1 MFVPTRGL
9 RQGDPLSPYL
19 FLLCA
24 EGLSSLLLYEEGVG
38 GIDGIRVCRNA
49 PSVSHLLFADDSLIL
64 MKADMNNAT
73 SLQLVLDTCCANS
86 GQLVSLAKSSTFFS
100 PNTHVLVRSDICEI
114 LHIDTEAL
122 SDKYLGLPA
131 IIGADRSDC
140 FLHFVER
147 IIQRINGWKEKMLSI
162 GGKEILLKAVAQAIP
177 VYAMSV
183 FQIPIGVC
191 KKMTDAI
198 AQFWW
203 GDDENSKKMHWL
215 AWWKLCYPKNE
226 GGMGFRDFHS
236 FNLAMLAKQ
245 VWRLLNEPNSLCAQV
260 LRSKY
265 YPNGD
270 ILKAGPKSGSSF
282 TWQSILAGMTTFKR
296 GYIWRVGDGEKINIY
311 TDPWILSSPDRKI
324 MTPRGDSIY
333 TKVVDLIIPNSG
345 TWNEERLNELF
356 NIVDVNR
363 ILEIPLNN
371 QGFEDSIAW
380 NFTKHGQY
388 AVRSGYHLQWRHQFG
403 PKASQ
408 LSLPGSS
415 VNNPIWKI
423 IWKLKVP
430 SKVKIFVWRA
440 LHGILPLKSILA
452 NRHVG
457 TNGGCPICNQ
467 AAEDVLHL
475 VFTCPTAR
483 SLWCSLGIS
492 QIMEEA
498 LEEDRSGSAVL
509 EFLFRRQDTS
519 MPGIDLGMKE
529 VIAVGSWYLWWIRRQ
544 LMRVV
549 GTSVGNP
556 KRKV

>member
-1 MFVPTRGL
+1 
-9 RQGDPLSPYL
+9 
-19 FLLCA
+19 
-24 EGLSSLLLYEEGVG
+24 
-38 GIDGIRVCRNA
+38 
-49 PSVSHLLFADDSLIL
+49 
-64 MKADMNNAT
+64 
-73 SLQLVLDTCCANS
+73 
-86 GQLVSLAKSSTFFS
+86 
-100 PNTHVLVRSDICEI
+100 
-114 LHIDTEAL
+114 
-122 SDKYLGLPA
+122 
-131 IIGADRSDC
+131 
-140 FLHFVER
+140 
-147 IIQRINGWKEKMLSI
+147 
-162 GGKEILLKAVAQAIP
+162 
-177 VYAMSV
+177 
-183 FQIPIGVC
+183 
-191 KKMTDAI
+191 
-198 AQFWW
+198 
-203 GDDENSKKMHWL
+203 
-215 AWWKLCYPKNE
+215 
-226 GGMGFRDFHS
+226 
-236 FNLAMLAKQ
+236 
-245 VWRLLNEPNSLCAQV
+245 
-260 LRSKY
+260 
-265 YPNGD
+265 
-270 ILKAGPKSGSSF
+270 
-282 TWQSILAGMTTFKR
+282 MTTFKR

-311 TDPWILSSPDRKI
+311 TDPWIPSSPDRKI
-324 MTPRGDSIY
+324 MIPRGDSIY

-371 QGFEDSIAW
+371 QGFEDFIAW

-403 PKASQ
+403 PRTSQ

-423 IWKLKVP
+423 IWNLKVP

-492 QIMEEA
+492 QSMEEA

-544 LMRVV
+544 RTHDEQVPPMFKCKFSILSIAANAAKAQSKTTTQRVRWSRPPPRITKV
-549 GTSVGNP
+549 NVDGSFHSDSHTGSVGAILRDYEGKFVAASSIYLPNIASAAAAEALAMKEGLDLASRLGCNNIQIESDSLDTVEACTGEATWWGQSSAIFADCVDLAALIGGVQFQYCP
-556 KRKV
+556 REANEAAHDLVRACFSSKVSCNWVDEPPDFILGRLLNDVTIL